1 MDLKNVMLFIVIIMM
16 NVFMILIVRMVLM
29 ELYCIIVLINLF
41 MEQTKRNFLVIISI
55 VFLLFLS
62 IFIRLIYKANILDI
76 EVKKN
81 DEIRL
86 ETKQSN
92 NQKNKEILNNN
103 SDNNLAGLIYVCE
116 NKDCLLE
123 KFKKC
128 ESSQYVIDPKVEYK
142 AYFLVGGLIGN
153 ECNILVENN
162 IIENVADIYKL
173 TDQNI
178 QITLRKFPG
187 IGEKKVTEIIKGIEE
202 SKHKALRR
210 LLNGLGIPHVGKK
223 MAQDLSEAI
232 MNYE

>member
-1 MDLKNVMLFIVIIMM
+1 
-16 NVFMILIVRMVLM
+16 MILIVRMVLM

-81 DEIRL
+81 DKIRL

-162 IIENVADIYKL
+162 MRSGTLCKIPKNIERNEVLFNNLLKRD
-173 TDQNI
+173 
-178 QITLRKFPG
+178 FSS
-187 IGEKKVTEIIKGIEE
+187 IKTYCNDMG
-202 SKHKALRR
+202 
-210 LLNGLGIPHVGKK
+210 NT
-223 MAQDLSEAI
+223 
-232 MNYE
+232 N